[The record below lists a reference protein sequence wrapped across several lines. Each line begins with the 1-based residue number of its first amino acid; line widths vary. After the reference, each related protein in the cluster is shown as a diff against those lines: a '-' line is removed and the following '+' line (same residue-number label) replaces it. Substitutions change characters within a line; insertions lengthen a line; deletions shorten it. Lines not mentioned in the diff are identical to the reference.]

1 MPTDTSP
8 LHLDILD
15 EPRQRIFAAL
25 RKLPRGGVLGGGTAI
40 ALQLRHRYSYDFD
53 VFYAGRDI
61 PRRWLQSLGKRL
73 GIRVTRPIR
82 DTDSEL
88 TVLLSGNVKLSL
100 IAYPFPPLHRMVRT
114 SAIPLYDLRD
124 LASSKAYT
132 IGRRGEWRDYVDLDA
147 CIERG
152 GIAFRTIIREA
163 TRRFRDAFS
172 ESLFL
177 QQLTYSEDVTDRK
190 VSWIGRGSSPR
201 AIERRLAKRVQAYLK
216 GRT

>member
-1 MPTDTSP
+1 MPTGTSR
-8 LHLDILD
+8 LNLDVLD
-15 EPRQRIFAAL
+15 EPRRCVFTVL

-53 VFYAGRDI
+53 IFYASRDI
-61 PRRWLQSLGKRL
+61 PRRWLPSLGKRL
-73 GIRVTRPIR
+73 GIRVVRPIR

-88 TVLLSGNVKLSL
+88 TVLLAGSVKLSL
-100 IAYPFPPLHRMVRT
+100 IAYPFPPLHHTVRT
-114 SAIPLYDLRD
+114 NAIPLYNLRD

-152 GIAFRTIIREA
+152 GVPFATIIREA

-177 QQLTYSEDVTDRK
+177 QQLTYTDDLTDRA
-190 VSWIGRGSSPR
+190 VNGIGRSPSSR
-201 AIERRLAKRVQAYLK
+201 AIERRLAQHVRAYLD
-216 GRT
+216 GRP